1 MRGRPCGQMG
11 GCGGRMSRRRRRRD
25 TAMETGGSLPRPA
38 SPPGPAAGEQAHG
51 EGLEETP
58 EFKELVRARWRFVA
72 PATVFFLAYY
82 FALPLSNGLAPS
94 FMRTEIIGHINLAY
108 FFALSQFVMAWVL
121 AFFYIRQATRVFD
134 PLAEKVRQRAGKGR

>member
-1 MRGRPCGQMG
+1 
-11 GCGGRMSRRRRRRD
+11 
-25 TAMETGGSLPRPA
+25 METGGSLPKQS
-38 SPPGPAAGEQAHG
+38 SPPGQVAAGEQVHW

-82 FALPLSNGLAPS
+82 FALPLSNGLFPS
-94 FMRTEIIGHINLAY
+94 VMRTEVIGHINLAY
-108 FFALSQFVMAWVL
+108 LFALSQFIVAWLL

-134 PLAEKVRQRAGKGR
+134 PLAEKVRRRAGRGR

>member
-1 MRGRPCGQMG
+1 MDRGKTPPE
-11 GCGGRMSRRRRRRD
+11 D
-25 TAMETGGSLPRPA
+25 P
-38 SPPGPAAGEQAHG
+38 PPGEEVHW

-82 FALPLSNGLAPS
+82 FALPLSNGLAPN

-108 FFALSQFVMAWVL
+108 FFALSQFIVAWLL
-121 AFFYIRQATRVFD
+121 AYFYIRRATRVFD
-134 PLAEKVRQRAGKGR
+134 PLAEKVRQRASRGR